1 MKVFTRAVLC
11 ASISLAIAST
21 FVALS
26 HAETKLDRGTQLLL
40 AAPFPGSEATTSLQT
55 SASIRADEIAALIHQ
70 GLTLEHARTAVY
82 AQDAIARM
90 QLVRKLLAALGDR
103 YAGVWFDPANAR
115 LHVGLVTAGDSTAA
129 EAAATRV
136 GLRFA
141 IAPTYVRSTWV
152 QLKAAQRTW
161 NHRLAR
167 LFARA
172 EVETAIAP
180 QHNAV
185 AITLASSVPAQDRAA
200 LEREAAR
207 SRVATQFAN
216 AHLPQIT
223 IARDAETKC
232 KSFLSKLA
240 YCNKPITPGVSIL
253 SHNGMRCT
261 AGPLVIPKEDKA
273 RTYLLTAGHCIFWA
287 GRRSPWSSWT
297 TGSVLLEIGTGS
309 EFLLGEKGDVGA
321 VNVNNPGNWVE
332 AGQTPVFAVTAEWG
346 KNEEKSFPVQ
356 GERGPPTVGNENCVQ
371 GQTSGGTCGKIA
383 LIGVTY
389 NNNTVGPIGGL
400 VEDEGAATSAPGDS
414 GGPVIVATKGGY
426 LVEGTDVGH
435 KRGRTNAIY
444 EPLETALEDL
454 TGLDLELLTTSNETR
469 PLESKAEKE
478 AGEKIET
485 KETAEK
491 PSEKEKKELEEKGE
505 KEQKT
510 EEEEYEKEQKERKE
524 SEGKIKEGNPLILP
538 APLPVA
544 PLEFTAASGKVTL
557 EAAGGGKVECKEG
570 SYTGSFTEV
579 REGTMSLAFHGCKS
593 SGLSCNTLGD
603 TKETILASGKIEL
616 VDLEKSKLALGF
628 EFSPSELNI
637 ECPSIKLT
645 ITMKGSSVGEV
656 TGVESEKGTKTATVV
671 LKQEK
676 GKQAIKECH
685 LTKTFCEGKKFQ
697 LEVNFGKGLEE
708 AGETLEAKLA
718 FASEAKVDF

>member
-1 MKVFTRAVLC
+1 MRLITRAAIC
-11 ASISLAIAST
+11 ASVGLVIVGIR
-21 FVALS
+21 VPLS
-26 HAETKLDRGTQLLL
+26 QAETTFGKGAQLLL
-40 AAPFPGSEATTSLQT
+40 AAPFPGSEAAKSLQS
-55 SASIRADEIAALIHQ
+55 SASIRADEIATLIHQ
-70 GLTLEHARTAVY
+70 GLTRKRARTAIDT
-82 AQDAIARM
+82 QDAITRT

-115 LHVGLVTAGDSTAA
+115 LHVGLVTSESRTTA
-129 EAAATRV
+129 EATATRV
-136 GLRFA
+136 GLRLA
-141 IAPTYVRSTWV
+141 IAPTRVRSTWA

-172 EVETAIAP
+172 EVETALAP

-185 AITLASSVPAQDRAA
+185 GITFASSVPLQHRVA

-207 SRVATQFAN
+207 SHVAALFAN
-216 AHLPQIT
+216 AHVRHIT

-232 KSFLSKLA
+232 KSFLTKLA
-240 YCNKPITPGVSIL
+240 YCDKPITPGVSIL

-273 RTYLLTAGHCIFWA
+273 RTYFLTAGHCIYWA
-287 GRRSPWSSWT
+287 GRRSPWASWT

-321 VNVNNPGNWVE
+321 VNVDNPGNWVE

-356 GERGPPTVGNENCVQ
+356 GERGPPTVGNANCVQ

-383 LIGVTY
+383 LTGVTY

-444 EPLETALEDL
+444 EPLETAFEGLA
-454 TGLDLELLTTSNETR
+454 GLDLELLTTSNETR

-478 AGEKIET
+478 AGETIGA
-485 KETAEK
+485 KEAAEK
-491 PSEKEKKELEEKGE
+491 PSEKEGKELEEKGE
-505 KEQKT
+505 KEQ
-510 EEEEYEKEQKERKE
+510 QRKD
-524 SEGKIKEGNPLILP
+524 KRRKP
-538 APLPVA
+538 AH
-544 PLEFTAASGKVTL
+544 F
-557 EAAGGGKVECKEG
+557 
-570 SYTGSFTEV
+570 TGS
-579 REGTMSLAFHGCKS
+579 
-593 SGLSCNTLGD
+593 
-603 TKETILASGKIEL
+603 IASR
-616 VDLEKSKLALGF
+616 
-628 EFSPSELNI
+628 
-637 ECPSIKLT
+637 
-645 ITMKGSSVGEV
+645 
-656 TGVESEKGTKTATVV
+656 ATRIHRR
-671 LKQEK
+671 KR
-676 GKQAIKECH
+676 
-685 LTKTFCEGKKFQ
+685 
-697 LEVNFGKGLEE
+697 
-708 AGETLEAKLA
+708 
-718 FASEAKVDF
+718 